1 MYTLF
6 CVFHFVCVLKPDKY
20 TTVARTLECAKM
32 HKIVRLPPPFSH
44 IVCRYYNKNNFCVC
58 RVLYRPGFPDCVMG
72 WLLLLLLC

>member
-6 CVFHFVCVLKPDKY
+6 CVFHFVSVLKPDKY

-44 IVCRYYNKNNFCVC
+44 IVCTTTKTTCVC
-58 RVLYRPGFPDCVMG
+58 VAYYIDPVFLIV
-72 WLLLLLLC
+72 